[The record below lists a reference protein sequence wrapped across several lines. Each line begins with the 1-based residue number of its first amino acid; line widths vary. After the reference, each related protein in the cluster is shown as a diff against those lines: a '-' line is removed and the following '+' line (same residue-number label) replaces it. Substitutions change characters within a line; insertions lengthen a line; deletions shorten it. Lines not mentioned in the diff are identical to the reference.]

1 MAMTQSQS
9 PLAPDSS
16 RRAFLRT
23 SALLTA
29 SGLLAHLP
37 LSRGVH
43 AAADTRI
50 RIGLIGCGGR
60 GTEAALNALNAG
72 PDVQLVAL
80 ADIFRERLDQCL
92 TSLRAARPNQVSVA
106 PDRCFVGFD
115 AYQHLISSGVDVVLI
130 TPASHFIPTM
140 LKAAIDAGKHV
151 FC

>member
-1 MAMTQSQS
+1 MTQSQS

-80 ADIFRERLDQCL
+80 PRWIETRFEEEYPN
-92 TSLRAARPNQVSVA
+92 AAS
-106 PDRCFVGFD
+106 F
-115 AYQHLISSGVDVVLI
+115 
-130 TPASHFIPTM
+130 
-140 LKAAIDAGKHV
+140 
-151 FC
+151 